1 MRIVLDTETTGLNPL
16 QDEIL
21 QLAIIDADTGA
32 TIYNRHHKP
41 QRVTSWEEAQK
52 INRITPEDVEDCDA
66 IIDHAGEIL
75 DIFAVADEIIGYNT
89 GFDLAMLAAA
99 IKDLPADLPY
109 IDVMRLY
116 APLAGEW
123 SEQYNSWKYKSLLH
137 CAAHYG
143 YNWGDYP
150 AHDALNDAQAT
161 KYCYRKILDDLAAA
175 RDKTIEQLLLT
186 AVMSVA
192 TAERINRERLDAA
205 LIFPAERYLL
215 PPAWEFK
222 RALEAVRDGT
232 TEST

>member
-32 TIYNRHHKP
+32 TLYNRHHKP

-52 INRITPEDVEDCDA
+52 VNGITPEDVADCDA
-66 IIDHAGEIL
+66 IIDHADEIL
-75 DIFAVADEIIGYNT
+75 DIITAADEIIGYNT
-89 GFDLAMLAAA
+89 GFDMAMLAAA
-99 IKDLPADLPY
+99 IKDLPAELPY

-123 SEQYNSWKYKSLLH
+123 SYQYNSWKYKSLLH

-161 KYCYRKILDDLAAA
+161 KYCYFRIVEDLAAA
-175 RDKTIEQLLLT
+175 KDKTIEQLLLV
-186 AVMSVA
+186 AVMAVG
-192 TAERINRERLDAA
+192 TANRIYREKDNAA
-205 LIFPAERYLL
+205 LIFPAERYLV
-215 PPAWEFK
+215 PAAWDMK

-232 TEST
+232 TESL